1 MAPMAERPDSR
12 VEVVAYSNDWPA
24 RFEQERRA
32 LRSAVGGVAQ
42 AIEHIGSTAVP
53 GLSAK
58 PTIDILMVVES
69 IEEFLGRLPALE
81 ALGYDY
87 RPDNSIV
94 GSDSHLFLRKVA
106 NGKRTHHLHVL
117 RADSPEIEDYRLFRD
132 ELRQDSALAAEYE
145 QLKITL
151 ARKHATDRTQYV
163 TEKAKAVEQ
172 LLATLHQ
179 RRDM

>member
-1 MAPMAERPDSR
+1 MTEGPDPY
-12 VEVVAYSNDWPA
+12 VEVVPYSEDWPT
-24 RFEQERRA
+24 RFEHERDA
-32 LRSAVGGVAQ
+32 LRSAVGAAAQ
-42 AIEHIGSTAVP
+42 EIEHIGSTAVP

-69 IEEFLGRLPALE
+69 IEEFLGRLPALK

-87 RPDNSIV
+87 RPDNSMV
-94 GSDSHLFLRKVA
+94 GSDTHLFLRKVA

-117 RADSPEIEDYRLFRD
+117 RADSPKIEDYRLFRD
-132 ELRQDSALAAEYE
+132 ELRRDPELAAEYE

-151 ARKHATDRTQYV
+151 ARKHAADRMQYV

-172 LLATLHQ
+172 LLATLHE
-179 RRDM
+179 RRGM